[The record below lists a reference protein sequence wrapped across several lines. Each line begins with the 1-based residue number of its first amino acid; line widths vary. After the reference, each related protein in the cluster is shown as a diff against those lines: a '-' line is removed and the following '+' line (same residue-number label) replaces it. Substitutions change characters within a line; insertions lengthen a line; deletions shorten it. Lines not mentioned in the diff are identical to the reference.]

1 MALVGCVPLGWKP
14 PPPAPASTTTVV
26 VAEPPASSEP
36 GSPAVSDPGPPAS
49 LPGLA
54 RPAQHRELPF
64 AVGENHTCQ
73 LSPTGQVSCWGYN
86 MQGQL
91 GVGST
96 QHPAAGVVQGIGDPS
111 DGPVRAIAAGD
122 YQTCALTQRGRV
134 WCWGQNHEGQ
144 VGSGQATEAPIRTPT
159 LVPGLDQVAQLALG
173 DLTSC
178 AITTSGALY
187 CWGENAQAQIDD
199 SGERRKLTPT
209 RVAGFDSPDLIAVGN
224 YHLCI
229 VRGGRVAC
237 RGSLARLASAIATL
251 DDVDGISAGWE
262 HSCVLRRGVP
272 LCFGRSYLGVLGA
285 GRVCPV
291 GASSNCDADVVYP
304 PAPVPGVS
312 GAVEIDTHDYH
323 SCVRLASG
331 TVTCWGNNQ
340 ANAFS
345 DTLPAEPFQTAHPV
359 PVFGQVDAIL
369 VGGNHTCALRGAA
382 LLCAGNDQNG
392 AVRGAPVR

>member
-1 MALVGCVPLGWKP
+1 M
-14 PPPAPASTTTVV
+14 
-26 VAEPPASSEP
+26 
-36 GSPAVSDPGPPAS
+36 
-49 LPGLA
+49 
-54 RPAQHRELPF
+54 
-64 AVGENHTCQ
+64 GENHTCQ
-73 LSPTGQVSCWGYN
+73 LSAAGEVSCWGYN

-91 GVGST
+91 GVGAT
-96 QHPAAGVVQGIGDPS
+96 QHPAAGVVRGIGDAS

-122 YQTCALTQRGRV
+122 YQTCALTQGGRV

-144 VGSGQATEAPIRTPT
+144 TGSGQATEAPVRTPT
-159 LVPGLDQVAQLALG
+159 LVRGLEQVAQLVLG

-178 AITTSGALY
+178 AITTDGALH
-187 CWGENAQAQIDD
+187 CWGDNSHAQIDD
-199 SGERRKLTPT
+199 SGERRKLTAT
-209 RVAGFDSPDLIAVGN
+209 RVAGFESPDHVAVGN

-229 VRGGRVAC
+229 VRAGRVSC
-237 RGSLARLASAIATL
+237 RGSLARLSSVIATL
-251 DDVDGISAGWE
+251 DEVDAISAGWE

-291 GASSNCDADVVYP
+291 GQSVNCDADVTYP

-312 GAVEIDTHDYH
+312 GAVEIDSHDYH

-340 ANAFS
+340 GNAFS

-369 VGGNHTCALRGAA
+369 VGGNHSCALRGSQ

-392 AVRGAPVR
+392 AVRGAPAR

>member
-1 MALVGCVPLGWKP
+1 MVVVEGPSPAAVQPSSSQ
-14 PPPAPASTTTVV
+14 PPPAASSEP
-26 VAEPPASSEP
+26 EPPASSP
-36 GSPAVSDPGPPAS
+36 FVATPHQ
-49 LPGLA
+49 
-54 RPAQHRELPF
+54 RRELPF

-73 LSPTGQVSCWGYN
+73 LSPAGQVSCWGYN

-96 QHPAAGVVQGIGDPS
+96 QHPAAGVVHGIGDAS
-111 DGPVRAIAAGD
+111 DGSVRAIAAGD

-144 VGSGQATEAPIRTPT
+144 AGLGQATEAPVRSPT
-159 LVPGLDQVAQLALG
+159 LVAGLDQVAQLALG

-178 AITTSGALY
+178 AITTAGALY
-187 CWGENAQAQIDD
+187 CWGDNSQGQIDG
-199 SGERRKLTPT
+199 SGQRRKLTPT
-209 RVAGFDSPDLIAVGN
+209 RVVGFESPDLIAVGN

-229 VRGGRVAC
+229 VRAGRVSC
-237 RGSLARLASAIATL
+237 RGSLARISSAIATL
-251 DDVDGISAGWE
+251 DEVDGISSGWE

-272 LCFGRSYLGVLGA
+272 LCFGRSYLGGLGT

-291 GASSNCDADVVYP
+291 GQSVTCDADVLYP

-331 TVTCWGNNQ
+331 AVTCWGNNQ
-340 ANAFS
+340 GHAFL

-369 VGGNHTCALRGAA
+369 VGGNHSCALRGSA

-392 AVRGAPVR
+392 AVRGAPAR